1 MFAAPEAAAAT
12 SALPEQAPSLA
23 SVIAEASLS
32 REPTRD
38 AATLPYLEAS
48 VGPPPSKTGASSVDA
63 AALLGLFGGPPPSA
77 APAPLDRGSST
88 STSSPPTALCRG
100 SSSSSGVFPP
110 LGRTAS
116 TSSVASSSSEQRE
129 KKEVPWT
136 QAEDEMLMG
145 GVETNRDDQNR
156 PAWSVISKKLKA
168 AGFDRS
174 AQQARCRYMRMERGR
189 VKREQGKA
197 KNYCK
202 TCGQLRAGHICTG
215 KPPPAPP
222 EAAAAAAEPGRE
234 SAVRLD
240 LLAVAAMQNLH
251 GSAPTIDPALLASV
265 LP

>member
-1 MFAAPEAAAAT
+1 M
-12 SALPEQAPSLA
+12 
-23 SVIAEASLS
+23 
-32 REPTRD
+32 
-38 AATLPYLEAS
+38 
-48 VGPPPSKTGASSVDA
+48 DA

-116 TSSVASSSSEQRE
+116 TSSVASSSSDQKE

-145 GVETNRDDQNR
+145 GVEANRDDQNR
-156 PAWSVISKKLKA
+156 PAWSIISKKLKA

-202 TCGQLRAGHICTG
+202 TCGQLRAGHICTASRRRRR
-215 KPPPAPP
+215 PRRRRRRPSPAASRRCASTSSPSP
-222 EAAAAAAEPGRE
+222 RCRTSRTERADRPRAIGERAAVKA
-234 SAVRLD
+234 
-240 LLAVAAMQNLH
+240 
-251 GSAPTIDPALLASV
+251 
-265 LP
+265 

>member
-1 MFAAPEAAAAT
+1 M
-12 SALPEQAPSLA
+12 
-23 SVIAEASLS
+23 
-32 REPTRD
+32 
-38 AATLPYLEAS
+38 
-48 VGPPPSKTGASSVDA
+48 DA

-77 APAPLDRGSST
+77 APTPLDRGSST
-88 STSSPPTALCRG
+88 STSSPPTALCRA
-100 SSSSSGVFPP
+100 SSSSGVFPP

-116 TSSVASSSSEQRE
+116 TSSVASSSSDQRE

-222 EAAAAAAEPGRE
+222 EAADGGGGAAEAPPRARPTRENSGGSGRTSPAPARAGRASRIAPRPAGLRGGNFIPGPQ
-234 SAVRLD
+234 AV
-240 LLAVAAMQNLH
+240 
-251 GSAPTIDPALLASV
+251 
-265 LP
+265 

>member
-1 MFAAPEAAAAT
+1 
-12 SALPEQAPSLA
+12 
-23 SVIAEASLS
+23 
-32 REPTRD
+32 
-38 AATLPYLEAS
+38 
-48 VGPPPSKTGASSVDA
+48 
-63 AALLGLFGGPPPSA
+63 
-77 APAPLDRGSST
+77 
-88 STSSPPTALCRG
+88 
-100 SSSSSGVFPP
+100 VFPP

-116 TSSVASSSSEQRE
+116 TSSVASSSSDQKE

-240 LLAVAAMQNLH
+240 LLAVAAMQNLAH
-251 GSAPTIDPALLASV
+251 GSAPIDPALLASV

>member
-1 MFAAPEAAAAT
+1 M
-12 SALPEQAPSLA
+12 
-23 SVIAEASLS
+23 
-32 REPTRD
+32 
-38 AATLPYLEAS
+38 
-48 VGPPPSKTGASSVDA
+48 DA

-116 TSSVASSSSEQRE
+116 TSSVASSSSDQKE
-129 KKEVPWT
+129 KKEIPWT

-202 TCGQLRAGHICTG
+202 TCGQLRAGHVCTKTLAERAALSRSAAG
-215 KPPPAPP
+215 TAPAT
-222 EAAAAAAEPGRE
+222 
-234 SAVRLD
+234 VRPFVLD
-240 LLAVAAMQNLH
+240 LPLGVGVAA
-251 GSAPTIDPALLASV
+251 GEGE
-265 LP
+265 